1 MTSIAQIKN
10 ISRQNDFQS
19 LIIYQEDLKILGEED
34 NMANF
39 DVFRCKQNR
48 RKKTQ
53 NVSSSKLY
61 NSAYLRFCNEKRKL
75 ATLLVGEDETE
86 IMKKLEEMWK
96 DNFFKIKNADEKK
109 KRKSIAIKARY
120 IID

>member
-39 DVFRCKQNR
+39 DVVTYKQNKR
-48 RKKTQ
+48 KTQ
-53 NVSSSKLY
+53 TVSPSKLY
-61 NSAYLRFCNEKRKL
+61 NSAYPRFCNEKRKL

-96 DNFFKIKNADEKK
+96 DNFLKIKNANEKK
-109 KRKSIAIKARY
+109 KRKSIAVKARY
-120 IID
+120 RIY